1 MRNSLR
7 SQLTYVASISLP
19 ALQGVIMVN
28 SARAVCY
35 GSPRAAFDAV
45 VTSPSPPPP
54 LESGGYR
61 VMRIQSDPVLGQR
74 WVMIVS
80 CNHPEWP
87 ALALPANG
95 TISIK
100 TSQETDRSLI
110 DSARLAPMVRAGDI
124 VRLWR
129 QEDFLRLEIAG
140 VSEQNGRLGNTIR
153 VRLLRSNTD
162 DQSTPEQLSG
172 VVRGPSNV
180 EIP

>member
-7 SQLTYVASISLP
+7 SQLIYVALISLP
-19 ALQGVIMVN
+19 ALQGIIMVN

-35 GSPRAAFDAV
+35 GSPRAAFDADV
-45 VTSPSPPPP
+45 KSSLPSPS
-54 LESGGYR
+54 LDSGGYR
-61 VMRIQSDPVLGQR
+61 VSRIQSDPVLGQR
-74 WVMIVS
+74 WVMIIS

-95 TISIK
+95 TILIK
-100 TSQETDRSLI
+100 SSQETDRSLI
-110 DSARLAPMVRAGDI
+110 ANARSAPMVRAGDI

-129 QEDFLRLEIAG
+129 QEGFLRLEIAG
-140 VSEQNGRLGNTIR
+140 VSEENGRLGNTIR

-162 DQSTPEQLSG
+162 DQSTPKQFSG
-172 VVRGPSNV
+172 IVRGPSNV

>member
-1 MRNSLR
+1 MSNSLR
-7 SQLTYVASISLP
+7 SQLRYVALMSLP
-19 ALQGVIMVN
+19 ALQGAIMVN

-35 GSPRAAFDAV
+35 SSPHAAFDAV
-45 VTSPSPPPP
+45 VTSSSPPSL

-61 VMRIQSDPVLGQR
+61 VMRIESDPVLGQK
-74 WVMIVS
+74 WVRIIS

-95 TISIK
+95 TLSIK
-100 TSQETDRSLI
+100 TSQGGDRSLV

-129 QEDFLRLEIAG
+129 QDFFARIEVAG
-140 VSEQNGRLGNTIR
+140 VSEEDGRLGNTIR
-153 VRLLRSNTD
+153 VRLLRIKTD
-162 DQSTPEQLSG
+162 DQSTPEQFSG